1 MGDLYISFHVKAKA
15 GIWRD
20 GLNLISKI
28 NIHYTDAILGTVLK
42 VIINFVINEHACA
55 SRFSFILGSA

>member
-1 MGDLYISFHVKAKA
+1 MGDLYISFRVEEKA

-28 NIHYTDAILGTVLK
+28 KIQYTDAILGTVLK
-42 VIINFVINEHACA
+42 VIINFIINKHACA